1 MRPHQDAEPGVQ
13 VPRRD
18 NHGGAIRRV
27 GQCHHQV
34 RGAAH
39 ARLLQDR
46 LAGGVPEDR
55 GLALPFQIG
64 NRVHVQLDHDR
75 RESRIAEQAVHRAA
89 HRAVPDDHGEAIPR
103 RDSPADLLRR
113 VRVGLAPAAPRGR

>member
-1 MRPHQDAEPGVQ
+1 
-13 VPRRD
+13 
-18 NHGGAIRRV
+18 
-27 GQCHHQV
+27 V

-39 ARLLQDR
+39 TRLLQDR

-75 RESRIAEQAVHRAA
+75 RESRIAEQAVYRTA

-113 VRVGLAPAAPRGR
+113 VRVGLARPPLRAAVEQRPQPRTAAQPGLDRVQ

>member
-1 MRPHQDAEPGVQ
+1 MRSPGFRSRAATTTEARSAEWGNATTKCEA
-13 VPRRD
+13 RRTP
-18 NHGGAIRRV
+18 ACSKIASRE
-27 GQCHHQV
+27 
-34 RGAAH
+34 ASPKIA
-39 ARLLQDR
+39 
-46 LAGGVPEDR
+46 

-75 RESRIAEQAVHRAA
+75 RESRIAEQAVYRAA
-89 HRAVPDDHGEAIPR
+89 HPAVPDDHGEAIPR